1 MKLLVNDLQR
11 QHSLHAQEY
20 NDKAIEVLNS
30 GWYVLGK
37 EVNAFEEEF
46 ASYIG
51 TRYCI
56 GH

>member
-46 ASYIG
+46 AYWQ
-51 TRYCI
+51 
-56 GH
+56 